1 MIDKT
6 KKLNPIFTKTSP
18 LMNEQI
24 AFLKLLLTTYIL
36 KPSNIFPQNKIKR
49 EKKNILKLNMTQLI
63 HIYAMVLFSLS
74 HIIL

>member
-49 EKKNILKLNMTQLI
+49 EKKK
-63 HIYAMVLFSLS
+63 HS
-74 HIIL
+74 